1 MAPAAAAGLV
11 TVVMVKTAKA
21 HSFLQPFP
29 RHWAEQVLGSTATAQ
44 VMVATVDSITPVLML
59 MEYSN
64 QKPAHTQ
71 AVVAAAHTTTAQ
83 KPKLLVAMVCC
94 I

>member
-1 MAPAAAAGLV
+1 M
-11 TVVMVKTAKA
+11 
-21 HSFLQPFP
+21 
-29 RHWAEQVLGSTATAQ
+29 
-44 VMVATVDSITPVLML
+44 VDSITPVLML

-64 QKPAHTQ
+64 QRPVHIPA
-71 AVVAAAHTTTAQ
+71 AVAAAHTTTAQ